1 MKMGMAGLTSV
12 CLLLPHPTL
21 ASPVSLSLCLSP
33 LAVSLS
39 ALVAR
44 AVWLAELQACLP
56 KTITLH
62 CAGEFA
68 RAVSMLEHG
77 EREMDRKVVAIA
89 QQKARELQDSMTRAE
104 SYEQGRALQV
114 QYKVEMAQTSAIL
127 TAERHA
133 QRRKL
138 EERLQMRKSRLRQRA
153 VGSVSHAT
161 PAITTAL
168 VAMMSAN
175 YLQSIQAR
183 RPGSR

>member
-138 EERLQMRKSRLRQRA
+138 EERLQMRNSRLRQRA
-153 VGSVSHAT
+153 VGAVSHAT